1 MTKFFAIVLTVV
13 VSYTDARMIR
23 MSHGNSFSC
32 RHSIQR
38 ERDNAV
44 KKHNE
49 IAENFDSYT
58 LTRNY
63 PDFTSKNVIINY
75 HDKKKSKTFLH

>member
-1 MTKFFAIVLTVV
+1 IILKKLIFNYFFVIFIKMTKFFAIVLFVA
-13 VSYTDARMIR
+13 VSCTDARMIR
-23 MSHGNSFSC
+23 MSRGSSCSC

-49 IAENFDSYT
+49 IAENFDRLS
-58 LTRNY
+58 
-63 PDFTSKNVIINY
+63 
-75 HDKKKSKTFLH
+75 